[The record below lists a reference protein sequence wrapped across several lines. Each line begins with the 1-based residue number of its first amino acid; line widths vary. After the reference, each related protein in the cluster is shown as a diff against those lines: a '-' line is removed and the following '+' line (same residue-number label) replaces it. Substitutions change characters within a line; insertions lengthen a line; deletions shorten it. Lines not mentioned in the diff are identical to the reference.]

1 MVCFTVPY
9 VVKYDVYKV
18 KLLLLRLVMET
29 SNHVPIKVQ
38 VSSRLRCVSGPCVY
52 AVSYFGA
59 SRMDN
64 LKT

>member
-1 MVCFTVPY
+1 M
-9 VVKYDVYKV
+9 
-18 KLLLLRLVMET
+18 RLVMET
-29 SNHVPIKVQ
+29 CSLVAMKVHF
-38 VSSRLRCVSGPCVY
+38 SSRLQCKSDPCVY